1 MMHHSINRK
10 KIYFYVILFLFL
22 STSFNFNLL
31 KSFREIGLINSI
43 DIKGL
48 SQNEE
53 MLVKEELKIFLNTNV
68 FFLNKDLIFA
78 KLNQFNFLDSIIV
91 KKILPSEINIHLKK
105 TKFIGSSIIDGKKYY
120 IGRNGKLTIS
130 KQVNNEKNLPLVF
143 GKFQINDFLKLQDIL
158 NKQKINLDQINKYF
172 YYRNKRWDLENK
184 NGQLVMLP
192 SKDLNS
198 ALKVYKKLI
207 DIGSLNSIKIVDL
220 RIPNQIIFTDE
231 KK

>member
-1 MMHHSINRK
+1 M
-10 KIYFYVILFLFL
+10 F
-22 STSFNFNLL
+22 
-31 KSFREIGLINSI
+31 
-43 DIKGL
+43 
-48 SQNEE
+48 
-53 MLVKEELKIFLNTNV
+53 

>member
-1 MMHHSINRK
+1 MHHSINRK